1 MSIITIEVLPSPLDL
16 AVGNTLGARVR
27 SGEASTGLANTGCRT
42 DVLARLDP
50 RELQYN
56 LSGTY

>member
-1 MSIITIEVLPSPLDL
+1 
-16 AVGNTLGARVR
+16 VR